1 MWLIYIIITIG
12 VLYGI
17 AAILK
22 HNMDV
27 KKDDEVRQTISQMF
41 SNLPTEKRYE
51 MLMASYQ
58 SLKSSLPLLEKNA
71 QTIEQLAEVD
81 RIKRNI
87 KLILE
92 ECQKLEK
99 LITNK

>member
-1 MWLIYIIITIG
+1 MWLIYLIIIIG

-22 HNMDV
+22 HNMDI
-27 KKDDEVRQTISQMF
+27 KKDEEVRKTVSQMF
-41 SNLPTEKRYE
+41 SNLPIEKRYE
-51 MLMASYQ
+51 MLMGSYQ
-58 SLKSSLPLLEKNA
+58 SLKDSLPLLEKTA
-71 QTIEQLAEVD
+71 KTIDQLAEVD

-87 KLILE
+87 KIIFE

-99 LITNK
+99 RIENK